1 MRQMGQR
8 SRVKQQRRQ
17 AAAQWA
23 LAVEQS
29 RQTWLGKL
37 VQFDLQRGY
46 GVQYDRV
53 IEISDDGDVLVA
65 CLPDYDRPVA
75 ALAFTLGYLHV
86 LALVGE

>member
-1 MRQMGQR
+1 MGQQ

-17 AAAQWA
+17 AAVPLAR
-23 LAVEQS
+23 AVEQA

-46 GVQYDRV
+46 GVQYGRV
-53 IEISDDGDVLVA
+53 IGISEDGDVLVV
-65 CLPDYDRPVA
+65 CLPGYDRPVA

-86 LALVGE
+86 LRLVEE

>member
-1 MRQMGQR
+1 MGQR

-23 LAVEQS
+23 IVVEQA

-46 GVQYDRV
+46 SVQYGRV
-53 IEISDDGDVLVA
+53 IEVSDDGDVLVA
-65 CLPDYDRPVA
+65 CLPGYDRPVA

-86 LALVGE
+86 LTLVGE